1 MHFLDNRP
9 VDEAVTDVGLICHD
23 DKGVAG
29 ILEPAGALGGA
40 GVDAEIQEF
49 SRRK

>member
-9 VDEAVTDVGLICHD
+9 VDEAITDVGLICHD

-29 ILEPAGALGGA
+29 ILESAGALGGSR
-40 GVDAEIQEF
+40 VDAEIQEF